1 MPSMT
6 GRVAI
11 VQEGRFQLTDD
22 AGASHLFILGSNT
35 AETRMLLPLQRS
47 GARVTVTYRDA
58 SHLIGLQALAIDAP
72 ADAGAA

>member
-1 MPSMT
+1 MASMT

-22 AGASHLFILGSNT
+22 AGASHLFILGPNT

-58 SHLIGLQALAIDAP
+58 SHLIGMQALAIDAP
-72 ADAGAA
+72 SETGAA